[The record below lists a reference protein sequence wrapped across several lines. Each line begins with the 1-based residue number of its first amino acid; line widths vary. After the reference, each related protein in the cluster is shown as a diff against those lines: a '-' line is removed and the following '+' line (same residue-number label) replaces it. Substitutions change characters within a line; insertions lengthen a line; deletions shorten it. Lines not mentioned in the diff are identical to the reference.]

1 MRASTAVQEPPLN
14 QTQHSFAGEVKAL
27 LRLGAP
33 MMATQFC
40 IMGMGFMDTAMAG
53 HYASVDLAGI
63 TLAGNL
69 LWPVFMLMTGLTMA
83 ITPIVSQLVGAGRAG
98 ESGEVVGQGL
108 WVALFTSL
116 ATIAVVRNAEH
127 FFALLSADPE
137 VVEVAIKYLDAV
149 AWGMP
154 GGMIYIVLR
163 YTSEGLGYTRP
174 PMSIAFFA
182 LLLNAPL
189 NYILIY
195 GAFDAPRLGGEGC
208 GWATA
213 IVMWFELAFMLLV
226 TRRPYFRATGLF
238 RSFRWPKATGIGRI
252 LKIGV
257 PIGAATFLEM
267 AVYSIIGFLIT
278 AFGTSPQAANGIA
291 GNINW
296 MTYVIPMGLGS
307 AAGIRVGFH
316 VGAGDSDGARHV
328 VATAVRLSLFYGL
341 VVSVIL
347 VGFGDYLVGIYT
359 NDPVVIEIA
368 TNLLIFV
375 AVYQIVDDAIATME
389 GTLRGYKDTRVPMV
403 FGILGYWLLG
413 LPLGHAL
420 AVGWY
425 DLPALGVYG
434 YWTGLTVGM
443 FLVALCLGLRLRRT
457 STDEVLIRRLALG

>member
-1 MRASTAVQEPPLN
+1 MWHAVNEPISSTA
-14 QTQHSFAGEVKAL
+14 TRSFTNEVRAL

-40 IMGMGFMDTAMAG
+40 VMGMGFMDTAMAG
-53 HYASVDLAGI
+53 HYSSVDLAGV

-83 ITPIVSQLVGAGRAG
+83 ITPIVSQLAGAGRAN
-98 ESGEVVGQGL
+98 ESGAVVSQGI
-108 WVALFTSL
+108 WVALFTSI
-116 ATIAVVRNAEH
+116 ATIAILQNADR
-127 FFALLSADPE
+127 FFALLSAEPE
-137 VVEVAIKYLDAV
+137 VVEVALNYLDAV

-154 GGMIYIVLR
+154 GGMVYIVLR
-163 YTSEGLGYTRP
+163 YASEGLGYTRP

-182 LLLNAPL
+182 LMLNAPL

-195 GAFDAPRLGGEGC
+195 GAFGAPELGGEGC

-213 IVMWFELAFMLLV
+213 IVMWFELAFMLSV
-226 TRRPYFRATGLF
+226 ARRPYFRATGLF
-238 RSFRWPKATGIGRI
+238 QAIRWPNAATIARI

-257 PIGAATFLEM
+257 PIGAAAFLEM

-291 GNINW
+291 GNVNW
-296 MTYVIPMGLGS
+296 MTYVIPMSLGS

-328 VATAVRLSLFYGL
+328 VTTAVRLSLLYGL
-341 VVSVIL
+341 VVSVVL
-347 VGFGDYLVGIYT
+347 VGLGDYLVGIYT
-359 NDPVVIEIA
+359 SDPVVIEIA

-375 AVYQIVDDAIATME
+375 AIYQIVDDAIATME

-425 DLPALGVYG
+425 DLPVLGVYG
-434 YWTGLTVGM
+434 YWTGLTIGM
-443 FLVALCLGLRLRRT
+443 FFVALCLGLRLRRT
-457 STDEVLIRRLALG
+457 STDDVLIRRLAQG